1 MRTAT
6 QLALMFAAGLAGYA
20 AQPWNTKPFS
30 EWTAKDAREILSDS
44 PWSKPVTPRY
54 DRPDSG
60 DQGRGGPGGLGG
72 MHGSAGGTIG
82 PGVRGTDA
90 QVSGP
95 LGGRSGQGGDR
106 DIGVGREPAGNIPL
120 PPTVTVRWESALPVR
135 QAEQKLG
142 QETLAEDELHYV
154 VSIAGLPAIA
164 LNRDPEELK
173 RRLQSDVYLRK
184 GKKKIAPV
192 DVKVVMRD
200 GNPVLLLL
208 FPRTEEITAA
218 DKELEVSV
226 RAADLEIKQKFALK
240 QMTLNGKLEL

>member
-1 MRTAT
+1 
-6 QLALMFAAGLAGYA
+6 MFAAALAGYA

-54 DRPDSG
+54 DRSDVA
-60 DQGRGGPGGLGG
+60 DRGSPGGLGE
-72 MHGSAGGTIG
+72 MHGSVGGTIG
-82 PGVRGTDA
+82 TGVRGTDA

-106 DIGVGREPAGNIPL
+106 DIGIGREPGGNIPVL
-120 PPTVTVRWESALPVR
+120 PTVTVRWESDLPVR

-142 QETLAEDELHYV
+142 EETLGEDDLHYV
-154 VSIAGLPAIA
+154 VSIAGLPGFT
-164 LNRDPEELK
+164 LNRDPLELK
-173 RRLQSDVYLRK
+173 RRLQSEGYLKK

-192 DVKVVMRD
+192 DVKVAMRD
-200 GNPVLLLL
+200 GNPVLLLF
-208 FPRTEEITAA
+208 FPKTEEITVA

-226 RAADLEIKQKFALK
+226 RGGDLEIRQKFALK
-240 QMTLNGKLEL
+240 QMISNGRLEL